1 MMRRRDFALLLAGW
15 ALVRPRRAP
24 AQQPAA
30 PVIGFLSSGSADRFQ
45 PFVAAFR
52 QGLGE
57 HGYVEGQNVAL
68 DFRWAGDDYDR
79 LPALAADLVSR
90 RVAVIF
96 AGGGSPT
103 VLAAKAATATIPI
116 VFILGSDPVKSG
128 LVASVNRP
136 GGNVTG
142 VAFLTAELVAKQVE
156 LLRMLVPGAASIGVM
171 VDPANGPNAAQ
182 NLQAVQDAVQRSG
195 QRIQVLNAAT
205 PSEIDAAFASLR
217 GLGVGALLVTGEP
230 FFRIQRDQLVALAA
244 RQAVPALYFDRD
256 FVAAGGLASYGAD
269 LAGVYRQAGVY
280 VGRVLRG
287 AKPADLPVMQPTT
300 FELTINLKTAT
311 ALGLAVPPA
320 LLARADEVIE

>member
-1 MMRRRDFALLLAGW
+1 MLLSRHTRRRDLIALIGGA
-15 ALVRPRRAP
+15 ALVWPRRAP
-24 AQQPAA
+24 AQQPSL
-30 PVIGFLSSGSADRFQ
+30 PVIGFLSVGSVDRFQ
-45 PFVAAFR
+45 PGVAAFR

-57 HGYVEGQNVAL
+57 QGYVEGQNVAI
-68 DFRWAGDDYDR
+68 DFRWAGGDYDR
-79 LPALAADLVSR
+79 LPALAVDLVSR

-96 AGGGSPT
+96 AAGGSPT
-103 VLAAKAATATIPI
+103 VFAAKAATATIPI

-128 LVASVNRP
+128 LVASLNRP

-156 LLRMLVPGAASIGVM
+156 LLRLLAPGAALIGVV

-182 NLQAVQDAVQRSG
+182 NVQAVQDAVQLSG

-205 PSEIDAAFASLR
+205 AGEIDAVFASLR
-217 GLGVGALLVTGEP
+217 GLGVGAVLVTGEP

-256 FVAAGGLASYGAD
+256 FVAAGGLASYGAG
-269 LAGVYRQAGVY
+269 LAGAYHQ
-280 VGRVLRG
+280 VLRG
-287 AKPADLPVMQPTT
+287 AKPADLPVMQAAT
-300 FELTINLKTAT
+300 FELTINLKTAK
-311 ALGLAVPPA
+311 ALGLAIPPA